1 MAGDR
6 CIIVMPD
13 KMSQEKETVLR
24 ALGAE
29 VIRTPAA
36 APWDSPQS
44 HFSVARRYRDQL
56 PRGVLLDQY
65 RHPGN
70 PLSHYDVTAAERLAQ
85 CGGRVDMLVAAAGT
99 GGTITGLGRRIKER
113 CPGCRVV
120 AVDPVGSVLAGLSAA
135 SCPPMISHKFELEGA
150 GAAFSP
156 TVLDRAVVDAWVK
169 TTDEEAFV
177 MVRRLIGE
185 EGLLCGGS
193 SGAAVAA
200 ALQAAA
206 PLAAGQRCV
215 VILPD
220 GVRNY
225 MTKFMDD
232 GWLTAR
238 GIPLPH
244 TAHET

>member
-1 MAGDR
+1 MADSTH
-6 CIIVMPD
+6 P
-13 KMSQEKETVLR
+13 TV
-24 ALGAE
+24 
-29 VIRTPAA
+29 
-36 APWDSPQS
+36 D
-44 HFSVARRYRDQL
+44 
-56 PRGVLLDQY
+56 
-65 RHPGN
+65 
-70 PLSHYDVTAAERLAQ
+70 
-85 CGGRVDMLVAAAGT
+85 AAG
-99 GGTITGLGRRIKER
+99 G
-113 CPGCRVV
+113 V
-120 AVDPVGSVLAGLSAA
+120 AVEEMDEDPVLS
-135 SCPPMISHKFELEGA
+135 
-150 GAAFSP
+150 
-156 TVLDRAVVDAWVK
+156 AVVDAWVK